1 MLSYVL
7 HVQGEH
13 YSQLLDNERRMVV
26 SLRSSLQAKER
37 ELTEAMNKFLQEKV
51 EATKAQ
57 GELAAL
63 RARLET
69 AQQHITSLRN
79 KVYMEPYMAQTLYM
93 YMCVYIMS
101 YRLVATYLMIIC

>member
-1 MLSYVL
+1 MLSYML

-69 AQQHITSLRN
+69 AQQHITSLQN
-79 KVYMEPYMAQTLYM
+79 KVHIPYMAHTLYM
-93 YMCVYIMS
+93 CIYIMS
-101 YRLVATYLMIIC
+101 YRLIAMYWIVN

>member
-1 MLSYVL
+1 MLSYML

-69 AQQHITSLRN
+69 AQQHITSLQN
-79 KVYMEPYMAQTLYM
+79 KVHTIHGS
-93 YMCVYIMS
+93 YIVHVHIRI
-101 YRLVATYLMIIC
+101 YNVV

>member
-1 MLSYVL
+1 
-7 HVQGEH
+7 
-13 YSQLLDNERRMVV
+13 MVV

-51 EATKAQ
+51 EAAKAQ

-69 AQQHITSLRN
+69 AQQHITTLQN
-79 KVYMEPYMAQTLYM
+79 KVYIY
-93 YMCVYIMS
+93 VYLIHTV
-101 YRLVATYLMIIC
+101 LHIFIPCT

>member
-1 MLSYVL
+1 MLSYML
-7 HVQGEH
+7 YVQGEH

-57 GELAAL
+57 GELAAR

-69 AQQHITSLRN
+69 AQQHITSLQN
-79 KVYMEPYMAQTLYM
+79 KVHVHIPYMAHTLYM
-93 YMCVYIMS
+93 CIYIMS
-101 YRLVATYLMIIC
+101 YRLIAMYWTIIC

>member
-1 MLSYVL
+1 ML

-79 KVYMEPYMAQTLYM
+79 KVYMNHTWHIHCTCICA
-93 YMCVYIMS
+93 YILCRIGS
-101 YRLVATYLMIIC
+101 LPCIG